1 MVVALIGCAST
12 VSSNSSEPSN
22 PFEMIQQSLFSDDNI
37 ANNILQSARRK
48 YAAMKRLEMKNES
61 PRSTHPETA
70 NRAGAARA
78 AFLKKTQKVQDRKA
92 IDAVLKGGNADKQTL
107 VSRLE
112 AAIANHKLSTR
123 GLVEA
128 VREAQKV

>member
-1 MVVALIGCAST
+1 MV
-12 VSSNSSEPSN
+12 
-22 PFEMIQQSLFSDDNI
+22 QQNLNSDDNI
-37 ANNILQSARRK
+37 ADSILQSARRK
-48 YAAMKRLEMKNES
+48 YAAMKRLEMKKEIPLRSAQES
-61 PRSTHPETA
+61 ATA
-70 NRAGAARA
+70 AQAANA
-78 AFLKKTQKVQDRKA
+78 KKTQTVQDRKA
-92 IDAVLKGGNADKQTL
+92 IDAVLKSGSADKQTL